1 MMSTEKYCEVA
12 AASRAVL
19 SEPEHKKSTSETVA
33 AFARKLADLFKAD
46 NPGKSDFSSRSVGRY
61 WNLKE
66 RRKIARV

>member
-46 NPGKSDFSSRSVGRY
+46 NPGKSDFSSR
-61 WNLKE
+61 
-66 RRKIARV
+66 A